1 MTSLVNLG
9 AAVSAVAVG
18 LWGGYFGRKPA
29 LWLAC
34 VVCAAGIAVQIAGTT
49 LPALY
54 VGRFLLGL
62 ANGFF
67 VVSSTVYCSEAAPAH
82 LRE

>member
-1 MTSLVNLG
+1 MTSLMNLG
-9 AAVSAVAVG
+9 AMIAAVG
-18 LWGGYFGRKPA
+18 AGVFGAYLGRKPA

-34 VVCAAGIAVQIAGTT
+34 LLCSAAVAVQIGTT
-49 LPALY
+49 TAAGLY
-54 VGRFLLGL
+54 VGRFLLGC

-67 VVSSTVYCSEAAPAH
+67 VIFSTVYCSEAAPAH